1 MPKQINTYKV
11 GQSLV
16 RMFALKGRYQPVL
29 DETIVPVVVVG
40 EEPTPE
46 AIPGFGTVICAA
58 SGGGNQNLAMFSNPP
73 TSNRLIVLDKFA
85 VSTPAADFV
94 ELRVVTAAGGNP
106 TQRRDLRTVEP
117 SALLV
122 RVALAAVALGPF
134 QWQTDLLQTWI
145 DIGMYLTPGNAFQ
158 VRQNAGNSTMEVSY
172 LFREF
177 LDPGGTLNV

>member
-1 MPKQINTYKV
+1 MPKQINIYTA

-16 RMFALKGRYQPVL
+16 RMFGLKGRYQPVL

-46 AIPGFGTVICAA
+46 SIPGFGTVICTA
-58 SGGGNQNLAMFSNPP
+58 SGGGNQNLAIFSNPP
-73 TSNRLIVLDKFA
+73 TSNRLIVLDRFA

-94 ELRVVTAAGGNP
+94 ELRTVTAAGGNA
-106 TQRRDLRTVEP
+106 TQRRDLRTNP
-117 SALLV
+117 PAALVV
-122 RVALAAVALGPF
+122 RVALAAAVLGPF
-134 QWQTDLLQTWI
+134 MWQTDLLQEWI
-145 DIGMYLTPGNAFQ
+145 EIGMYLTPGNAFQ

-177 LDPGGTLNV
+177 VDPGGTLTA